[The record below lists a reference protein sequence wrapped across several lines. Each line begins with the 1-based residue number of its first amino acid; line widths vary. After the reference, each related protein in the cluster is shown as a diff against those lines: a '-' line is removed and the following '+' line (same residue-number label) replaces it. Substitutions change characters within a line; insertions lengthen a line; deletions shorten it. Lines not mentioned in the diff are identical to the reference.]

1 MRNVECSFV
10 GRGLVVGILAVA
22 VLASCSSSSES
33 GGGAGG
39 GVYAGGSG
47 GSVQGGSGGVSVG
60 GGAGGVTGGAGGT
73 TVVTGGGG
81 GSTGGSGG
89 ATGGTGGT
97 TVVTGGGGGSTGG
110 SGGSTGGTGGT
121 DAGATGGSSGND
133 GAAGS
138 GGAESGTGTCAGHAI
153 SMSANGTGSASDA
166 AYSHVEITMG
176 TDLPIGNAKR
186 TVEFWT
192 FIRSTDWV
200 GEKNEIYFYGGGA
213 GQAAQFGLDFGTN
226 AVVGSPTNHATLNP
240 FTVGGFDDDS
250 GKDLG
255 INSSSDQW
263 LHVAMVWDQTALV
276 TYVNGLPKITTT
288 GSGGVTALATGT
300 SVLMIGCNPNNRG
313 CFGGMFDELRV
324 WNVARSAAEIQASFN
339 KPVVGNEAG
348 LVGYW
353 KFDETGGTSAADSV
367 TTAGHTAHPGT
378 LKADTAAHLPTF
390 VVPSVPIPMVCP

>member
-1 MRNVECSFV
+1 MHIEKRSVV
-10 GRGLVVGILAVA
+10 GLGLVLGIVAGTALVG
-22 VLASCSSSSES
+22 CSSSEDS

-39 GVYAGGSG
+39 GNSTAGSG
-47 GSVQGGSGGVSVG
+47 GAVQGGSGGVTPS
-60 GGAGGVTGGAGGT
+60 GGAGGAVVGGAGGTSATGGSTMSGGSGGSGGTTVPVGGGGGATGGAGG
-73 TVVTGGGG
+73 
-81 GSTGGSGG
+81 
-89 ATGGTGGT
+89 ATGGA
-97 TVVTGGGGGSTGG
+97 S
-110 SGGSTGGTGGT
+110 GTGGT
-121 DAGATGGSSGND
+121 DAGATGGSSGGD

-138 GGAESGTGTCAGHAI
+138 GGAETGAGSCAGHAV

-166 AYSHVEITMG
+166 AYARLEITMG
-176 TDLPIGNAKR
+176 SDLPVGNAKR
-186 TVEFWT
+186 TVEFWI

-213 GQAAQFGLDFGTN
+213 GQAAQFGLDFGTG
-226 AVVGSPTNHATLNP
+226 AVVGAPNNHATLNP

-255 INSSSDQW
+255 LNSSSDQW

-300 SVLMIGCNPNNRG
+300 SVLMFGCNPNNKG

-339 KPVVGNEAG
+339 KPVVGNDTG

-353 KFDETGGTSAADSV
+353 KFDETGGTAAADSV
-367 TTAGHTAHPGT
+367 TTAGHTAHAGT

-390 VVPSVPIPMVCP
+390 VIPPVPIPMVCP